1 MDWKETLET
10 TRKQNPSLPYK
21 EQVAKAKAVYD
32 AYKKGMEALKEQA
45 KTNPAAKRVGDAT
58 GRSITALTRSTPDLY
73 DAEEQ
78 IRKGPIDANKIMSVG
93 RQVMPDGK
101 LTEYGKGPSGVNTLV
116 TFEDEHGN
124 RLPAEGFYEIFI
136 AR

>member
-1 MDWKETLET
+1 MDWKETLDMVK
-10 TRKQNPSLPYK
+10 KQNPTLSFK
-21 EQVAKAKAVYD
+21 ECQSKAKQIYD
-32 AYKKGMEALKEQA
+32 AYKKGTEGLQAEAKL
-45 KTNPAAKRVGDAT
+45 NPAAAKVAAVT
-58 GRSITALTRSTPDLY
+58 GKTSGKSTPELW

-101 LTEYGKGPSGVNTLV
+101 LTEYGKSAGGVNTLV
-116 TFEDEHGN
+116 TFEDQHGN
-124 RLPAEGFYEIFI
+124 RLPVEGFWEIFI

>member
-1 MDWKETLET
+1 MDWKETLDMV
-10 TRKQNPSLPYK
+10 RKQNPKLPFK
-21 EQVAKAKAVYD
+21 ECQAKAKQIYN
-32 AYKKGMEALKEQA
+32 AYQKGTEGLKGEAKL
-45 KTNPAAKRVGDAT
+45 NPAAAKVAAAT
-58 GRSITALTRSTPDLY
+58 GKSIGKSTPDLW

-101 LTEYGKGPSGVNTLV
+101 LTEYGKGPGGVNTLV
-116 TFEDEHGN
+116 TFEDQHGN
-124 RLPAEGFYEIFI
+124 RLPVEGFYEIFI